1 MRNSFTSAKEF
12 SPSDCTRAN
21 QCDSLLDHMVLNG
34 GMVSTIEA
42 REKLGIAHPAGRF
55 FELRKSGLQIETR
68 RTVEVDA
75 CGRSHGCALYV
86 LKGVEY
92 DPR

>member
-1 MRNSFTSAKEF
+1 MLNAIPSTAEFT
-12 SPSDCTRAN
+12 PSDATRAN
-21 QCDSLLDHMVLNG
+21 QCHSLLDHMILNG
-34 GMVSTIEA
+34 GKVSTIEA

-55 FELRKSGLQIETR
+55 YELRKSGLQIETR

-86 LKGVEY
+86 LKGGGI
-92 DPR
+92 